1 MTGRQLSNH
10 PSPGLG
16 SSPSYHNSW
25 KMGKG
30 GKARMYH
37 PYKSKTIERISL
49 AQVPVREITPQEQL
63 DILDREIKTLRGW
76 ITVYLKAG
84 QAKEAATH
92 QATLAR
98 FEMEREQIKAHI
110 YADPQ
115 RAKLEKRLPFF
126 DAILA
131 NDTEGMRRLL
141 KAVRS

>member
-1 MTGRQLSNH
+1 
-10 PSPGLG
+10 
-16 SSPSYHNSW
+16 
-25 KMGKG
+25 
-30 GKARMYH
+30 MYN
-37 PYKSKTIERISL
+37 PLNAETIERISQ
-49 AQVPVREITPQEQL
+49 AQTPVRAATPREKL
-63 DILDREIKTLRGW
+63 EILDREIKNIRGW

-84 QAKEAATH
+84 QTKEVATH

>member
-1 MTGRQLSNH
+1 
-10 PSPGLG
+10 
-16 SSPSYHNSW
+16 
-25 KMGKG
+25 
-30 GKARMYH
+30 MYH
-37 PYKSKTIERISL
+37 PYKPQTIERISL
-49 AQVPVREITPQEQL
+49 AQVPVREITPQERL
-63 DILDREIKTLRGW
+63 EILDREIKNIRGW

-84 QAKEAATH
+84 QTKEAVTH

-98 FEMEREQIKAHI
+98 FENNREELKAHI

-131 NDTEGMRRLL
+131 NDTEGMRRLV